1 MGAAREQEVR
11 IMGFVLLAAV
21 VVGTFVAIFFAVQM
35 SEIVRSPTPNA
46 SVSQS
51 SGGSSLAGVLGQG

>member
-1 MGAAREQEVR
+1 
-11 IMGFVLLAAV
+11 MGFILLAAV
-21 VVGTFVAIFFAVQM
+21 VVGTFAAIFFALQA